1 VRNYIFNNKQ
11 KESDALQKA
20 LDKQHKENEELATTI
35 IMYFFYHSEN
45 KEIAPPL
52 KRNSLRSGKNSH
64 LSKTKRKKSKR
75 KWIKSWKRKKY
86 SPKSK

>member
-20 LDKQHKENEELATTI
+20 LDKKHKENEELATTI
-35 IMYFFYHSEN
+35 IMYFFSHSEN
-45 KEIAPPL
+45 KETVPPL
-52 KRNSLRSGKNSH
+52 KRNSLRSGKNLH
-64 LSKTKRKKSKR
+64 LLKIKRKKSKR
-75 KWIKSWKRKKY
+75 KWIKSWKRKID